1 MKIFPAA
8 AVFLIVPC
16 LFVSGAALAEKA
28 DREKPVQIEAAR
40 VSIDER
46 NKTQTFEGNVVLR
59 QGTFEL
65 KGDRLVVHQQADG
78 FQMGEASGNPAT
90 FRQKRDDSP
99 EYIEGQAKRIQ
110 YDARDE
116 RARLYG
122 DAKIHSGGD
131 AIQAQ
136 YIEYDAMREKY
147 FAANA
152 PEEKSAGAQGRRVQ
166 VVLQPREKGKDDGAK
181 K

>member
-1 MKIFPAA
+1 MKFSPTA
-8 AVFLIVPC
+8 AVFLFLPC
-16 LFVSGAALAEKA
+16 LFATGAALAEKA

-65 KGDRLVVHQQADG
+65 KGERLVVHQQADG

-122 DAKIHSGGD
+122 DAHIHSGGD

>member
-1 MKIFPAA
+1 MKISPVA
-8 AVFLIVPC
+8 AVFLLVPG
-16 LFVSGAALAEKA
+16 LFAAGAAFAEKA
-28 DREKPVQIEAAR
+28 DREKPVQIEAAQVR
-40 VSIDER
+40 IDER

-78 FQMGEASGNPAT
+78 FQMGEATGHPAT

-99 EYIEGQAKRIQ
+99 DYIEGQAKRIQ

-152 PEEKSAGAQGRRVQ
+152 PEEKTGGAPRQRVQ
-166 VVLQPREKGKDDGAK
+166 VVLQPREKGKDEGAK